1 MNFSLKSA
9 IIRISSHN
17 ALSERSPPLQ
27 FMLPLLVVAMRKKG
41 YLHGT
46 EAEGQNSDACPQ
58 GTFLQPD
65 EKTCGPSCKSKIF
78 KVTEKGAQCVDRC
91 LFYYRQVTVLVDG
104 EEQPH

>member
-1 MNFSLKSA
+1 
-9 IIRISSHN
+9 
-17 ALSERSPPLQ
+17 
-27 FMLPLLVVAMRKKG
+27 MLPLLVVAMRKKG
-41 YLHGT
+41 YLHRT
-46 EAEGQNSDACPQ
+46 EAEEQNAGACPQ

-65 EKTCGPSCKSKIF
+65 EKTCGSSCKSKIF